1 MTPRREEMLGS
12 IQSKIGAALER
23 RKKEGEKTKERKR
36 ENDFLMREKRDKK
49 ISLCCYS
56 RLPKMVVYYSN
67 VVKIFN
73 YDTTDVACILL
84 FVVLKIAI

>member
-1 MTPRREEMLGS
+1 MLGS
-12 IQSKIGAALER
+12 IKSKIGAALER

-36 ENDFLMREKRDKK
+36 ENDFLMREERDKK

-56 RLPKMVVYYSN
+56 RLPKILVYCSKILN
-67 VVKIFN
+67 IFN
-73 YDTTDVACILL
+73 YGTIDVACILL